1 MYKRQVP
8 TFALVNGAAMGGGLE
23 VALHCTYRTI
33 SAGVP
38 ALALP
43 ECFLGLVP
51 GWGGTQLL
59 PNLLGADK
67 AVTVIVENALNQN
80 RMLRGPQAAKLGL
93 ADAMF
98 EPADFLEQ
106 SLRWVA
112 QVVRDEVQVERA
124 KVDRGT
130 AWDEAVAR
138 GRTLADAKTSG
149 AAPAPYR
156 ALDLISLA
164 KTASRDEGF
173 AAEDAALADLLLS
186 EEFRAG
192 VYSFDLVQR
201 RAKRPAGA
209 PDKSLARPVGKVGIV
224 GAGLMASQMALLF
237 TQRLEVPVVM
247 TDIDQGRIDMGVDYV
262 RAEIDKLAAK
272 GRVSRD
278 KANRLKAL
286 VSGSLSKEV
295 FADADFVIEAVFER
309 MHVKQEVFAEVE
321 AVVKPDCVLATNT
334 SSLSITEMASQLA
347 NPQRVVGFHFFNPVA
362 IMPLLEIVKA
372 ERTDDPT
379 LATAFAVARSLKKTA
394 ILVKDSPAFV
404 VNRLL
409 GRWMGEVSRIVDEGT
424 PIDVA
429 DQAFR
434 PLGLPMSPFVLLGL
448 VGPAVALHTAE
459 TLHGAFPD
467 RFYVSANLAR
477 VVDAGK
483 PGIYAWV
490 DGKPVVDPHVA
501 DLLETPATPVV
512 RSSDDVL
519 EQVLG
524 ALAEEIRLMLD
535 EGVVAEPHDID
546 LAMLM
551 GAGWPFWNGGITPVL
566 DRRGVSERVTSQRF
580 LPKGV
585 ASLP

>member
-1 MYKRQVP
+1 MDNGFDHTKPNVFGPGSLRALDDALDAAYGHDGVVAVALTGKPFIFNVGADLKGAQRLSSREQAVDLGRYGHQVFRRLGEGPVP

-262 RAEIDKLAAK
+262 RAEI
-272 GRVSRD
+272 
-278 KANRLKAL
+278 
-286 VSGSLSKEV
+286 
-295 FADADFVIEAVFER
+295 
-309 MHVKQEVFAEVE
+309 VKQEVFAEVE

-372 ERTDDPT
+372 ERTDAPT

-477 VVDAGK
+477 VVDTGK

-501 DLLETPATPVV
+501 DLFETPATPVV

-519 EQVLG
+519 E
-524 ALAEEIRLMLD
+524 
-535 EGVVAEPHDID
+535 
-546 LAMLM
+546 
-551 GAGWPFWNGGITPVL
+551 
-566 DRRGVSERVTSQRF
+566 
-580 LPKGV
+580 
-585 ASLP
+585 

>member
-1 MYKRQVP
+1 MDNGFDHTKPNVFGPGSLRALDDALDAAYGHDGVVAVALTGKPFIFNVGADLKGAQRLSSREQAVDLGRYGHQVFRRLGEGPVP

-80 RMLRGPQAAKLGL
+80 RMLRGQQAAKLGW
-93 ADAMF
+93 AD
-98 EPADFLEQ
+98 
-106 SLRWVA
+106 
-112 QVVRDEVQVERA
+112 
-124 KVDRGT
+124 
-130 AWDEAVAR
+130 AVAR

-278 KANRLKAL
+278 
-286 VSGSLSKEV
+286 
-295 FADADFVIEAVFER
+295 
-309 MHVKQEVFAEVE
+309 
-321 AVVKPDCVLATNT
+321 
-334 SSLSITEMASQLA
+334 
-347 NPQRVVGFHFFNPVA
+347 
-362 IMPLLEIVKA
+362 
-372 ERTDDPT
+372 
-379 LATAFAVARSLKKTA
+379 
-394 ILVKDSPAFV
+394 
-404 VNRLL
+404 
-409 GRWMGEVSRIVDEGT
+409 
-424 PIDVA
+424 
-429 DQAFR
+429 
-434 PLGLPMSPFVLLGL
+434 
-448 VGPAVALHTAE
+448 
-459 TLHGAFPD
+459 
-467 RFYVSANLAR
+467 
-477 VVDAGK
+477 
-483 PGIYAWV
+483 
-490 DGKPVVDPHVA
+490 
-501 DLLETPATPVV
+501 
-512 RSSDDVL
+512 
-519 EQVLG
+519 
-524 ALAEEIRLMLD
+524 
-535 EGVVAEPHDID
+535 
-546 LAMLM
+546 
-551 GAGWPFWNGGITPVL
+551 
-566 DRRGVSERVTSQRF
+566 
-580 LPKGV
+580 
-585 ASLP
+585 